1 MSDEIVRIIKE
12 LEEEIDDRRKEI
24 LLLKNLDINNIHT
37 VEEWNKLCNTKLRDT
52 EILLD
57 VLKNIFPEAYDFTIM
72 SNEIRF
78 FLYGILCSISL
89 NSMIKGISIDLSCFY
104 IREKPQKRKY
114 GLVPIYEAYYKK
126 LESKANWYEL
136 ATLRIGYLTPKELKT
151 DVIDWRR
158 IRFYQDYKK
167 PFLFFLWYF
176 KYKWKQPD
184 KKFFLYEKQIIE
196 DLYQKQLMEYNHYL
210 NRTVATQKILTKK
223 VIPVLT
229 RFTNCFHDIYQGGT
243 YSTEELLEHLKKDD

>member
-89 NSMIKGISIDLSCFY
+89 NSMIKGISTDLSCFY

-114 GLVPIYEAYYKK
+114 
-126 LESKANWYEL
+126 
-136 ATLRIGYLTPKELKT
+136 
-151 DVIDWRR
+151 
-158 IRFYQDYKK
+158 
-167 PFLFFLWYF
+167 
-176 KYKWKQPD
+176 
-184 KKFFLYEKQIIE
+184 
-196 DLYQKQLMEYNHYL
+196 
-210 NRTVATQKILTKK
+210 
-223 VIPVLT
+223 
-229 RFTNCFHDIYQGGT
+229 
-243 YSTEELLEHLKKDD
+243 